1 MNQEFHLHSSIPQI
15 LSPLPLAISHFWG
28 GPLRVGLSAISLLAF
43 CFLPR
48 SKNPVVCC
56 PVSVGLK
63 CSQRMPL
70 QSLTQRVKKRS
81 VPFYNTAPVETS
93 PLWRLIKKTKSISQR
108 LSLSQSQSS
117 EFRVKNKKAMKKI
130 SIAFVFL
137 SYK

>member
-1 MNQEFHLHSSIPQI
+1 
-15 LSPLPLAISHFWG
+15 
-28 GPLRVGLSAISLLAF
+28 
-43 CFLPR
+43 
-48 SKNPVVCC
+48 
-56 PVSVGLK
+56 
-63 CSQRMPL
+63 MPL

-130 SIAFVFL
+130 SIAFVF
-137 SYK
+137 